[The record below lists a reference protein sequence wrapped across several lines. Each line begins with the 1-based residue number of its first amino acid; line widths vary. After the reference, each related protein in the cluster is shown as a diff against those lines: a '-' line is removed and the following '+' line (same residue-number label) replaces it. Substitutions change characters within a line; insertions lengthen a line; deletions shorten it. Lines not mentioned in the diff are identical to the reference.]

1 MSESNLKHLVLERLR
16 NAAESSREEH
26 LHATADCLDD
36 LAARLQRATV
46 TEPAPD
52 FPLSD
57 QTLNKLTNT
66 MVMGKSLLG
75 WIQTLHDME
84 QMYMP
89 PRADAPA
96 PTDALSEAELR
107 ERLQAALPDV
117 IVERHQDNRCWASFR
132 QIAATPTYAALRKPG
147 GIEACARALRVL
159 AGVEGE

>member
-1 MSESNLKHLVLERLR
+1 MSGDLKCYLLQMVTDRCGSGQSDHYDKLR
-16 NAAESSREEH
+16 
-26 LHATADCLDD
+26 
-36 LAARLQRATV
+36 ARLQRATV

-89 PRADAPA
+89 PRADAPQ
-96 PTDALSEAELR
+96 PTDAELR
-107 ERLQAALPDV
+107 ERLQAALPGAWHLSHDNDGTFM
-117 IVERHQDNRCWASFR
+117 VEYGSSTLAFPPYH
-132 QIAATPTYAALRKPG
+132 ALCKPG

-159 AGVEGE
+159 ADVEGVE

>member
-1 MSESNLKHLVLERLR
+1 MSGDLKCYLLQMVTDRCGSGQSDHYDKLR
-16 NAAESSREEH
+16 
-26 LHATADCLDD
+26 
-36 LAARLQRATV
+36 ARLQRATV

-89 PRADAPA
+89 PRADAPQ
-96 PTDALSEAELR
+96 PTDAELR
-107 ERLQAALPDV
+107 ALLRAALPEGWRV
-117 IVERHQDNRCWASFR
+117 QETCASTVGPRCYVFAPGGWTAGVAHYS
-132 QIAATPTYAALRKPG
+132 TLRKPG
-147 GIEACARALRVL
+147 GIEACARSLRVL

>member
-1 MSESNLKHLVLERLR
+1 MSGDLKCYLLQMVTDRCGSGQSDHYDKLR
-16 NAAESSREEH
+16 
-26 LHATADCLDD
+26 
-36 LAARLQRATV
+36 ARLQRATV

-89 PRADAPA
+89 PRADAPQ
-96 PTDALSEAELR
+96 PTDAELR
-107 ERLQAALPDV
+107 ALLRAALPQNFWTEIDAPCD
-117 IVERHQDNRCWASFR
+117 HFR
-132 QIAATPTYAALRKPG
+132 VYWGDRLLVGHVSYAALRKPG